1 MYARLSGLEI
11 LVFSWQGEGAALYRQ
26 LRHQSLP
33 LDPDVLAIEGEQI
46 IPFLPRLQEANVAAC
61 ILALDAMSVL
71 LGLLGRLPDA
81 WVGHLTTMNTVA
93 LASVAGVY
101 GANSV
106 VGAWRN
112 VGEKVKHLLST
123 PDTETSP
130 DFPDE

>member
-1 MYARLSGLEI
+1 MQELKQMFEKIIREEVATALKQSPPHRLAEFFTDPGSREYSMSRLCFGLLI
-11 LVFSWQGEGAALYRQ
+11 LG
-26 LRHQSLP
+26 
-33 LDPDVLAIEGEQI
+33 
-46 IPFLPRLQEANVAAC
+46 
-61 ILALDAMSVL
+61 ILALDVMSVL

-112 VGEKVKHLLST
+112 IGEKVKHLLNTLGKETT
-123 PDTETSP
+123 PDFS
-130 DFPDE
+130 DE

>member
-1 MYARLSGLEI
+1 MQELKQMFEKIIREEVATALSQPPPHRLAEFFTDPGSREYSMSRLCFGLLI
-11 LVFSWQGEGAALYRQ
+11 LG
-26 LRHQSLP
+26 
-33 LDPDVLAIEGEQI
+33 
-46 IPFLPRLQEANVAAC
+46 
-61 ILALDAMSVL
+61 ILALDAMSVI

-112 VGEKVKHLLST
+112 VGEKIKNLLSM
-123 PDTETSP
+123 PRKETKP

>member
-1 MYARLSGLEI
+1 MGFIGSINAETRK
-11 LVFSWQGEGAALYRQ
+11 W
-26 LRHQSLP
+26 
-33 LDPDVLAIEGEQI
+33 
-46 IPFLPRLQEANVAAC
+46 
-61 ILALDAMSVL
+61 
-71 LGLLGRLPDA
+71 LGNNGPAFDGRLGRLPDA

-106 VGAWRN
+106 VGAWRK

-123 PDTETSP
+123 PGKGSTP

>member
-1 MYARLSGLEI
+1 MQELKQMFEKIIREEVATALKQPPPHRLAEFFTDPGSREYSMSRLCFGLLI
-11 LVFSWQGEGAALYRQ
+11 LG
-26 LRHQSLP
+26 
-33 LDPDVLAIEGEQI
+33 
-46 IPFLPRLQEANVAAC
+46 

-106 VGAWRN
+106 VGAWRS
-112 VGEKVKHLLST
+112 VGEKVKHLLSM
-123 PDTETSP
+123 PGKETSP

>member
-1 MYARLSGLEI
+1 MEELKGLFEKIIREEVATTLKQPPPHRLAEFFTDPGSREYSMSRLCFGLLI
-11 LVFSWQGEGAALYRQ
+11 LG
-26 LRHQSLP
+26 
-33 LDPDVLAIEGEQI
+33 
-46 IPFLPRLQEANVAAC
+46 
-61 ILALDAMSVL
+61 ILALDVMAVL
-71 LGLLGRLPDA
+71 LGLIGRLPDS

-112 VGEKVKHLLST
+112 VGDKVKHLLST
-123 PDTETSP
+123 PGKGSLP

>member
-1 MYARLSGLEI
+1 MTQEPADGGQAHLLPVGREGGPEIPDGMETEVLQCFGLLI
-11 LVFSWQGEGAALYRQ
+11 LG
-26 LRHQSLP
+26 
-33 LDPDVLAIEGEQI
+33 
-46 IPFLPRLQEANVAAC
+46 

-81 WVGHLTTMNTVA
+81 WVGHLATMNTVA

-112 VGEKVKHLLST
+112 VGEKVKHLLSM
-123 PDTETSP
+123 PGKETTP

>member
-1 MYARLSGLEI
+1 MQELKQMFEKIIREEVATALKQPPPHRLAEFFTDPGSREYSMSRLCFGLLI
-11 LVFSWQGEGAALYRQ
+11 LG
-26 LRHQSLP
+26 
-33 LDPDVLAIEGEQI
+33 
-46 IPFLPRLQEANVAAC
+46 

-106 VGAWRN
+106 VGAWRS
-112 VGEKVKHLLST
+112 VGEKVKHLLSASGK
-123 PDTETSP
+123 ETTP

>member
-1 MYARLSGLEI
+1 MQELKQM
-11 LVFSWQGEGAALYRQ
+11 F
-26 LRHQSLP
+26 
-33 LDPDVLAIEGEQI
+33 EQI
-46 IPFLPRLQEANVAAC
+46 IREEVATALNQPPPHRLAEFFTDPGSREYSMSRLC
-61 ILALDAMSVL
+61 FGLLILGILALDAMSVL

-106 VGAWRN
+106 VGAWRS

-123 PDTETSP
+123 TGKEPTS